1 MNVLEEKLQSVFN
14 KDVEE
19 EFLITKSELDYLEE
33 KMVETRIAQ
42 IAKKRWLREWD
53 QNSKFFHATINQKWN
68 ASMIELMRLECG
80 TFLASPKE
88 I

>member
-53 QNSKFFHATINQKWN
+53 QNSKFFHATINQK
-68 ASMIELMRLECG
+68 
-80 TFLASPKE
+80 
-88 I
+88 